1 MMIVTIMLS
10 DTHNLVHLHRQLPL
24 RVSLDI
30 LDALIQDKIVSA
42 IVPHI
47 AWLQIAESTGNAMV
61 ADLMFA
67 IEYQLQFIYLLH
79 YRFPTL
85 GEIYLW
91 RTGNPVDTFR
101 NGMGSVGFHRKIITS
116 LMKSCYKLLINL
128 QRRFATR
135 KDDESAFATLF
146 QAFGQDVVCTHL
158 PVATKIGIAERAFQV
173 ASAHP
178 DEHCRSAHPS
188 AFTLQRIE
196 YFVNFIHFQNLYGIK
211 FSMPFIFSSSIT
223 TAVFPKLSC
232 TLAL

>member
-24 RVSLDI
+24 WVSLDI

-91 RTGNPVDTFR
+91 RTGHPVNSFR
-101 NGMGSVGFHRKIITS
+101 NGMGSVGFHREIIAC

-135 KDDESAFATLF
+135 KDDESAFTTLF

-158 PVATKIGIAERAFQV
+158 PVATEISIAERAFQV

>member
-1 MMIVTIMLS
+1 MIVTIMLS

-24 RVSLDI
+24 WVSLDI
-30 LDALIQDKIVSA
+30 LDALTQDKIVSA
-42 IVPHI
+42 VIAYI
-47 AWLQIAESTGNAMV
+47 AWLQIAESTGYAMV
-61 ADLMFA
+61 AHLVLT
-67 IEYQLQFIYLLH
+67 IEYQFQLIYLSYNKL
-79 YRFPTL
+79 PTL

-91 RTGNPVDTFR
+91 RTGNPVDAFR

>member
-24 RVSLDI
+24 WVSLDI

-47 AWLQIAESTGNAMV
+47 AWLQIAESTGYAMV
-61 ADLMFA
+61 AHLVLT
-67 IEYQLQFIYLLH
+67 IEYQFQLIYLSYNKL
-79 YRFPTL
+79 PTL

-91 RTGNPVDTFR
+91 RTGNPVDAFR
-101 NGMGSVGFHRKIITS
+101 NGMGSVGFHREIIAC

-146 QAFGQDVVCTHL
+146 QAFGQDVVCTHF
-158 PVATKIGIAERAFQV
+158 PVATEISIAERAFQV

-178 DEHCRSAHPS
+178 DEYRWSAHPS

>member
-24 RVSLDI
+24 WVSLDI

-47 AWLQIAESTGNAMV
+47 AWLQIAESTGYAMV
-61 ADLMFA
+61 AHLVLT
-67 IEYQLQFIYLLH
+67 IEYQFQLIYLSYNKL
-79 YRFPTL
+79 PTL

-91 RTGNPVDTFR
+91 RTGNPVDAFR
-101 NGMGSVGFHRKIITS
+101 NGMGSVGFHREIIAC

-146 QAFGQDVVCTHL
+146 QAFGQDVVCTHF
-158 PVATKIGIAERAFQV
+158 PVATEISIAERAFQV

-178 DEHCRSAHPS
+178 DEYRWSAHPS
-188 AFTLQRIE
+188 AFSIGASSDGTD
-196 YFVNFIHFQNLYGIK
+196 IHDGREAGARRL
-211 FSMPFIFSSSIT
+211 
-223 TAVFPKLSC
+223 L
-232 TLAL
+232 